1 MRPDWTIWIFDD
13 DGTIEEGLE
22 CLADIKSLSLPAD
35 QHRYRLEFARGL
47 ARRLGCRGPR
57 SLRGSG
63 GFTRSRGGIE
73 LRLQIRLDDVPLH
86 LRFRHLG
93 ERLRLVTL
101 SLLLC
106 LGRDGSAKCSLGVCK
121 LRLGSE

>member
-22 CLADIKSLSLPAD
+22 CLADINSLSLPAD

-47 ARRLGCRGPR
+47 ARRLGCRCPR
-57 SLRGSG
+57 SLRGHSS
-63 GFTRSRGGIE
+63 FTRRRGGIE
-73 LRLQIRLDDVPLH
+73 LRLQICLEDVPLQ

-93 ERLRLVTL
+93 HRLRLRAF
-101 SLLLC
+101 SLLL
-106 LGRDGSAKCSLGVCK
+106 
-121 LRLGSE
+121 

>member
-1 MRPDWTIWIFDD
+1 DDAPSQLGVAARPLDGGEDMRADWTIRIFDGD
-13 DGTIEEGLE
+13 WTIKDGLE

-35 QHRYRLEFARGL
+35 QNRYRLEFARGL
-47 ARRLGCRGPR
+47 ARRLGCRGQR
-57 SLRGSG
+57 SLRGRG

-106 LGRDGSAKCSLGVCK
+106 L
-121 LRLGSE
+121 